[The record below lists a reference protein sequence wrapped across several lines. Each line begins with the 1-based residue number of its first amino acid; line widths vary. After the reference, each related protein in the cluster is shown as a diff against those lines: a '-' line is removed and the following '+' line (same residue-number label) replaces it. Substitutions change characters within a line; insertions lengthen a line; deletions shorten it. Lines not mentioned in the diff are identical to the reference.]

1 MSGNIGANPVTLL
14 PVSVMLQVVAL
25 TVAVNSTLISV
36 ANTDGDNN
44 IPISIA
50 ILCGVIFII

>member
-1 MSGNIGANPVTLL
+1 
-14 PVSVMLQVVAL
+14 MLQVVAL

-36 ANTDGDNN
+36 VANTEGDNN

-50 ILCGVIFII
+50 ILCGVVFII

>member
-1 MSGNIGANPVTLL
+1 MTLL